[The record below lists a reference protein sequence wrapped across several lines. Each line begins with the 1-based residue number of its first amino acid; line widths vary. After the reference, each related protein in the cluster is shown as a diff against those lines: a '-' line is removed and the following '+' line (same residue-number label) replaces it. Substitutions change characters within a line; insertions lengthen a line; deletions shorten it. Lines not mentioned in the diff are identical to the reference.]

1 MRRDVAIWSTVEPGL
16 GIVAAAGATLRPLF
30 RSFYNLSSRGTHQN
44 RNSRKGYQQNNN
56 YDNGLASV
64 ESMQLRDDVKKSG
77 GGVRTSIK
85 SPMRE
90 GDWRSEEN
98 GKIHKTVEIS
108 RVEER
113 DGSES
118 GNESERWHEMR
129 MGREER
135 DMV

>member
-44 RNSRKGYQQNNN
+44 RNSRKGYQQNNE
-56 YDNGLASV
+56 DNGLV
-64 ESMQLRDDVKKSG
+64 PVDDMQLRDDIKKSG

-85 SPMRE
+85 GPMRKE
-90 GDWRSEEN
+90 DSRLEEN

-108 RVEER
+108 RVEEGE
-113 DGSES
+113 GSES